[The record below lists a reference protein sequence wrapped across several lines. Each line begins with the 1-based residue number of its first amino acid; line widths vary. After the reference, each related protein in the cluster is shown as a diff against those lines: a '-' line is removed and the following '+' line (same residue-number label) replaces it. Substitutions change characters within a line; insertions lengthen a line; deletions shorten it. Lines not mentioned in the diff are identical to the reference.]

1 MYKKYLFNVVF
12 AVGLLTICTV
22 SFAQKSEYK
31 KLLKGDPD
39 VSALEEFAKQFPNF
53 APVYFKI
60 GDHYHLNDK
69 DKAIDEL
76 FKKADE
82 QHELVQKYYK
92 ESQAKHKAYIKMVD
106 EVSIAIAESNKKHE
120 QYIETRNE
128 AQKNHEKAMEMRDHI
143 VQVRGERRRRF
154 EESKKLI
161 KDQNVKA
168 RKAVL
173 DKDKLKKI
181 ADDSLSEL
189 KNGKKISL

>member
-69 DKAIDEL
+69 DKAIEYYEKALSMMSDDET
-76 FKKADE
+76 DE
-82 QHELVQKYYK
+82 
-92 ESQAKHKAYIKMVD
+92 
-106 EVSIAIAESNKKHE
+106 NKKFYEDYE
-120 QYIETRNE
+120 QRDFRSGKVMVKTSFLRQYLEERI
-128 AQKNHEKAMEMRDHI
+128 QKNKE
-143 VQVRGERRRRF
+143 
-154 EESKKLI
+154 
-161 KDQNVKA
+161 
-168 RKAVL
+168 
-173 DKDKLKKI
+173 
-181 ADDSLSEL
+181 
-189 KNGKKISL
+189 